1 MLARLPHIRQL
12 LLQLVKHGRAKEV
25 EQLCVGLMH
34 MCTLLP
40 LQAAQ
45 QLSAWTLDCCE
56 LDHAQACLARS
67 FASKLVHVWIL
78 PHAAHAG
85 CKGFVHAQLENVLA
99 ARALFALH
107 LEHAGRRR
115 PYLP

>member
-25 EQLCVGLMH
+25 EQLCAGLMH
-34 MCTLLP
+34 LCTLLP

-56 LDHAQACLARS
+56 LEDAQA
-67 FASKLVHVWIL
+67 WL
-78 PHAAHAG
+78 PHILALKTRAQQPSILRTPSQWWCWVADCAAG
-85 CKGFVHAQLENVLA
+85 QRPGSQG
-99 ARALFALH
+99 AL
-107 LEHAGRRR
+107 R
-115 PYLP
+115 PAPGPCRSV

>member
-1 MLARLPHIRQL
+1 MTDEAACDTLARLPHIRQL

-25 EQLCVGLMH
+25 DQLCVGLMH

-56 LDHAQACLARS
+56 LDDLQAWPSLS
-67 FASKLVHVWIL
+67 L
-78 PHAAHAG
+78 
-85 CKGFVHAQLENVLA
+85 GFQN
-99 ARALFALH
+99 
-107 LEHAGRRR
+107 
-115 PYLP
+115 